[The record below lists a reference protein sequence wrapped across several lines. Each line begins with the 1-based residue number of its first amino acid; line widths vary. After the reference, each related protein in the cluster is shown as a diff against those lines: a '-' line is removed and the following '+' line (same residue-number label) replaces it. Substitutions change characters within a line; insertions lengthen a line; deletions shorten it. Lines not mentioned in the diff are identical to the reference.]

1 MNDAHPLISRTS
13 ICILSFILVQGG
25 LMQRVDPHQALH
37 CVLVGTAGL
46 IGYVGLKWSSMVRR
60 RALVERIL
68 IEMGHVPR

>member
-1 MNDAHPLISRTS
+1 MNSTHPLISRTS
-13 ICILSFILVQGG
+13 ICILSFILVQSG
-25 LMQRVDPHQALH
+25 LMQRVNPHLALH

-68 IEMGHVPR
+68 IELGHVPR

>member
-1 MNDAHPLISRTS
+1 MNDTHPLISRTS
-13 ICILSFILVQGG
+13 ICILSFILVQSG
-25 LMQRVDPHQALH
+25 LMQRVNPQLAMQ